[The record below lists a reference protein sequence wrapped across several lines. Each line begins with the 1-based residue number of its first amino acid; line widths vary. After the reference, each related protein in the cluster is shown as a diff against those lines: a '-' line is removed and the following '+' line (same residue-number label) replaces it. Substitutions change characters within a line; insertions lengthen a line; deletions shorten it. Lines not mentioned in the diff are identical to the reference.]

1 MACVNPYDSRVLFIK
16 MHKKTSV
23 FGILSLGISMV
34 GFAQMQID
42 STKVE
47 QLDEVVITDS
57 RFQLKREHSG
67 KTVIKI
73 SQKEIENNQGSNI
86 SELIN
91 TKSGI
96 EINGSRSAEGQN
108 LGYYVRGGN
117 NRQVLV
123 LIDGIQVNDPTLVSN
138 EFDLRLL
145 DLNTIESVEIIKGAA
160 STLYGNAAATAV
172 INITTKKSSKN
183 TIAGSFLTV
192 VGTNQSQEDLNYN
205 ASSFT
210 NNVSVNGTVDKLSYL
225 ASFGNKFVDGLS
237 ATISDNP
244 EKDPFSRYNTNLKL
258 GYKFSDAFEI
268 SAFASYDKLKS
279 DIDGFPPPFYAP
291 ADTDD
296 TFTSEQTRVALAPKF
311 KYAHGE
317 VQINAAFSKVNR
329 ETISDF
335 STIHEGESIVVDAF
349 NKYIFN
355 ETFYT
360 IAGVNHANYK
370 SLFATNESYTNTDP
384 YINAVY
390 VSKIGLNLN
399 AGARLNNHSEYGSHF
414 VYSLNPSYSIPVN
427 TGYLKVLGSYAT
439 SFIAPNLSQLFGFF
453 GANPDLEPEENR
465 TIEGG
470 LEFSN
475 KKGIRLNGL
484 YFTRNEENTIVYTTG
499 YQNATTDATVNG
511 VEVEAEIRI
520 IKDLMFNANYTFT
533 ELKEGTR
540 LRLPKHKINAGFGY
554 NISKQTYASL
564 NYQLVGKRTD
574 TDFATYQNVE
584 LDSFSLV
591 DLYFSQKLI
600 KNKLKLFA
608 SVTNLF
614 NADYLEIVDFTTKG
628 RNISLGLNINL

>member
-1 MACVNPYDSRVLFIK
+1 MN
-16 MHKKTSV
+16 KKTNV
-23 FGILSLGISMV
+23 FGVLCFGISLV
-34 GFAQMQID
+34 GFAQQKAD
-42 STKVE
+42 SAKVE

-57 RFQLKREHSG
+57 RFALKREHSG

-73 SQKEIENNQGSNI
+73 SQYEIENNQGRSV

-117 NRQVLV
+117 SRQVLV
-123 LIDGIQVNDPTLVSN
+123 LIDGIQVNDPSLVSN
-138 EFDLRLL
+138 EFDLRLI
-145 DLNTIESVEIIKGAA
+145 DLNTIKSIEIIKGAA

-172 INITTKKSSKN
+172 INITTKKASKDSV
-183 TIAGSFLTV
+183 AASFLTV
-192 VGTNQSQEDLNYN
+192 IGTNQTQNDLNYY

-210 NNVSVNGTVDKLSYL
+210 NNVSVNGTADKFSYL
-225 ASFGNKFVDGLS
+225 ASFGNKYADGLS
-237 ATISDNP
+237 ATKSENP
-244 EKDPFSRYNTNLKL
+244 EKDPFSRFNTNLKL
-258 GYKFSDAFEI
+258 GYEFSEAFEI
-268 SAFASYDKLKS
+268 VAFASYDKLKT
-279 DIDGFPPPFYAP
+279 DIDGFPAPIYAP
-291 ADTDD
+291 ADTNDKY
-296 TFTSEQTRVALAPKF
+296 TSKQTRFAIAPKF
-311 KYAHGE
+311 SYTNGN
-317 VQINAAFSKVNR
+317 VQINAAYSKVNR

-335 STIHEGESIVVDAF
+335 STTHEGESYVVDAF
-349 NKYIFN
+349 NKYVFD

-370 SLFATNESYTNTDP
+370 SLFATEESFNNTDP
-384 YINAVY
+384 YLNAVF
-390 VSKIGLNLN
+390 VSKFGLNLN
-399 AGARLNNHSEYGSHF
+399 VGARFNNHSEYGSHM

-427 TGYLKVLGSYAT
+427 EGYLKVLGSYAT

-475 KKGIRLNGL
+475 KKGFRANAL
-484 YFTRNEENTIVYTTG
+484 YFTRNEENTIIYTTG
-499 YQNATTDATVNG
+499 YQNATTSATVNG
-511 VEVEAEIRI
+511 VEIEAEINI
-520 IKDLMFNANYTFT
+520 MKDLSFNANYTFT

-540 LRLPKHKINAGFGY
+540 LRLPKHKANASLGY
-554 NISKQTYASL
+554 NFSNASYMSI
-564 NYQLVGKRTD
+564 NYQFVGSRMD
-574 TDFATYQNVE
+574 TDFSTYENVK

-591 DLYFSQKLI
+591 DIYFSQKLI

-614 NADYLEIVDFTTKG
+614 NTDYVEIVDFTTKG
-628 RNISLGLNINL
+628 RNVNIGLNINL